1 MANRKLLGEIDKVLK
16 RVAEGVEIFRE
27 TFDKLDAATTPAQKE
42 KYEGD
47 LKKEIKKLQRLRD
60 QIRTWLSSSDIKDK
74 RNLEENRRLIEE
86 QMERF
91 KAAEKALKLKAFSK
105 EGLLQPQKYDPEVKE
120 REDLE
125 DWISDTVKELNRQ
138 VEVFEAEQESLQLQ
152 ARRGRK
158 GGDAAKAERL
168 AAIDHQLERH
178 KWHMTQLE
186 IIQRMVA
193 NEELKVEQVKAIK
206 EDVDYYVKNN
216 QDPDFDENEY
226 LYEDLDLENLEA
238 YGLKPDDG
246 HEEGGYEPQT
256 PPKEKDTAELNL
268 TTPARDAKHHDD
280 SAKRKSSKDKTD
292 LEDITTPTKTAI
304 VKAAAR
310 VAAVPKAP
318 APVPVPVPVPAPVP
332 VKTPVKA
339 VPITTRPVVATPRAP
354 EPAPVPNITQ
364 RYSAAAAASTPDS
377 ATRAG
382 ASQPV
387 AADKRAVPKARVVEE
402 SQPAAIPSPSSL
414 PTPPAQPPSG
424 THPPLPVA
432 ASSSGVVESSPSAVP
447 SGSIV
452 KQAAP
457 TAPTD
462 PAKDD
467 AAAEP
472 IDNRLPPTL
481 ADLVQSFEA
490 TRDRS
495 TRAKDDSSFL
505 QEMLQTSFQF
515 LPDPLDSERPKH
527 YIPKNPYPVP
537 TYYPQLPL
545 PLFENPSVFE
555 KFDTDVLFFI
565 FYYQQG
571 TYQQYLAA
579 RELKR
584 QSWRFHKKYLTWF
597 QRHEEPKQITD
608 EYELGTYIYF
618 DYEGAWCQRKKADFR
633 FEYRYLEDAEM

>member
-27 TFDKLDAATTPAQKE
+27 IFDKLDAATTSAQKE

-60 QIRTWLSSSDIKDK
+60 QIRTWLSSSEIKDK
-74 RNLEENRRLIEE
+74 RSLEDNRRLIEE

-138 VEVFEAEQESLQLQ
+138 VEIFEAEQESLQVLV
-152 ARRGRK
+152 RKGRK
-158 GGDAAKAERL
+158 GGDQSKAERL
-168 AAIDHQLERH
+168 AAIDHHLERH
-178 KWHMTQLE
+178 KFHMTQLE

-193 NEELKVEQVKAIK
+193 NEELKVQQVKDIK
-206 EDVDYYVKNN
+206 DDVDYYVKNN
-216 QDPDFDENEY
+216 QDSDFDENEY
-226 LYEDLDLENLEA
+226 IYEDLDLENLEA
-238 YGLKPDDG
+238 YGLKADG
-246 HEEGGYEPQT
+246 EQDLDGEPET
-256 PPKEKDTAELNL
+256 PPKEKENELGTPVRDTKVVEEP
-268 TTPARDAKHHDD
+268 TKKKAKE
-280 SAKRKSSKDKTD
+280 K
-292 LEDITTPTKTAI
+292 EPEEIVTPTKSTPSKPLSRAHSASKPPIAVKTPIKVVAVPARNI
-304 VKAAAR
+304 VPTAR
-310 VAAVPKAP
+310 VPD
-318 APVPVPVPVPAPVP
+318 PVPVPS
-332 VKTPVKA
+332 
-339 VPITTRPVVATPRAP
+339 
-354 EPAPVPNITQ
+354 ITQ
-364 RYSAAAAASTPDS
+364 RYSAAAAASAPTTTEPS
-377 ATRAG
+377 RTATI
-382 ASQPV
+382 S
-387 AADKRAVPKARVVEE
+387 AADKRNVPKEPAPVALS
-402 SQPAAIPSPSSL
+402 SQVPLPAVGTAAHILQLQQQTAADIPASSL
-414 PTPPAQPPSG
+414 LPSTTTTKSG
-424 THPPLPVA
+424 LP
-432 ASSSGVVESSPSAVP
+432 
-447 SGSIV
+447 
-452 KQAAP
+452 
-457 TAPTD
+457 D
-462 PAKDD
+462 PGKDD
-467 AAAEP
+467 AVTEP

-495 TRAKDDSSFL
+495 TKARDDASFL
-505 QEMLQTSFQF
+505 HEMLQTSFQH
-515 LPDPLDSERPKH
+515 LPEPVDSEKPKH
-527 YIPKNPYPVP
+527 YIPKKPYPVP
-537 TYYPQLPL
+537 AYYPQLPL
-545 PLFENPSVFE
+545 SLFDNPTVYE

-571 TYQQYLAA
+571 TYQQFLAA

-608 EYELGTYIYF
+608 EFEMGTYIYF

>member
-60 QIRTWLSSSDIKDK
+60 QIRTWLSSSEIKDK
-74 RNLEENRRLIEE
+74 RNLEDNRRLIEE

-138 VEVFEAEQESLQLQ
+138 VEVFEAEQESLQLLV
-152 ARRGRK
+152 RKGRK

-178 KWHMTQLE
+178 KWHMVQLE

-193 NEELKVEQVKAIK
+193 NEELKVEQVKEIK
-206 EDVDYYVKNN
+206 EDVDYYVKSN

-238 YGLKPDDG
+238 YGLKTDG
-246 HEEGGYEPQT
+246 DHEQEWGDPQT
-256 PPKEKDTAELNL
+256 PPKEKELAELV
-268 TTPARDAKHHDD
+268 TPVRESKHSED
-280 SAKRKSSKDKTD
+280 STRKKSLKDKSEAD
-292 LEDITTPTKTAI
+292 DVATPTKATPT
-304 VKAAAR
+304 KAAPR
-310 VAAVPKAP
+310 GQVVPKATLP
-318 APVPVPVPVPAPVP
+318 I
-332 VKTPVKA
+332 KTPVKA
-339 VPITTRPVVATPRAP
+339 TPMVTRATLATPRVP
-354 EPAPVPNITQ
+354 EPAPVPSITQ
-364 RYSAAAAASTPDS
+364 RYSAAAAASTPTPADAPVRSGS
-377 ATRAG
+377 AHT
-382 ASQPV
+382 PT
-387 AADKRAVPKARVVEE
+387 ADKRSIPKGATILDG
-402 SQPAAIPSPSSL
+402 AAYIITAIRHCAIRYNVAECLRGSTINNITINAFFCQGRGSS
-414 PTPPAQPPSG
+414 SDSEG
-424 THPPLPVA
+424 CSYDVKPPLFQPGLA
-432 ASSSGVVESSPSAVP
+432 
-447 SGSIV
+447 
-452 KQAAP
+452 
-457 TAPTD
+457 D

-467 AAAEP
+467 SVAEP

-495 TRAKDDSSFL
+495 TKAKDDASFL
-505 QEMLQTSFQF
+505 QDMLQTSFQF

-537 TYYPQLPL
+537 AYYPQLPL
-545 PLFENPSVFE
+545 PLFENPNVFE

-608 EYELGTYIYF
+608 EFEMGTYIYF

>member
-60 QIRTWLSSSDIKDK
+60 QIRTWLSSSEIKDK
-74 RNLEENRRLIEE
+74 RNLEDNRRLIEE

-138 VEVFEAEQESLQLQ
+138 VEVFEAEQESLQLLV
-152 ARRGRK
+152 RKGRK

-178 KWHMTQLE
+178 KWHMVQLE

-193 NEELKVEQVKAIK
+193 NEELKVEQVKEIK
-206 EDVDYYVKNN
+206 EDVDYYVKSN

-238 YGLKPDDG
+238 YGLKTDG
-246 HEEGGYEPQT
+246 DHEPEWGDPQT
-256 PPKEKDTAELNL
+256 PPKEKELAELV
-268 TTPARDAKHHDD
+268 TPVRESKHSED
-280 SAKRKSSKDKTD
+280 STRKKSLKDKSEAD
-292 LEDITTPTKTAI
+292 DVATPTKATPT
-304 VKAAAR
+304 K
-310 VAAVPKAP
+310 VAPRGQVVPKATLP
-318 APVPVPVPVPAPVP
+318 I
-332 VKTPVKA
+332 KTPVKA
-339 VPITTRPVVATPRAP
+339 TPMVTRATLATPRVP
-354 EPAPVPNITQ
+354 EPAPVPSITQ
-364 RYSAAAAASTPDS
+364 RYSAAAAASTPTPADAPVRSGS
-377 ATRAG
+377 AHTPTGDKRSIPKDTSSVQVPPSLMVQPTS
-382 ASQPV
+382 SQPSGIV
-387 AADKRAVPKARVVEE
+387 RSVTM
-402 SQPAAIPSPSSL
+402 SQNVSVDPSSTTSL
-414 PTPPAQPPSG
+414 STP
-424 THPPLPVA
+424 
-432 ASSSGVVESSPSAVP
+432 SSAKPGLA
-447 SGSIV
+447 
-452 KQAAP
+452 
-457 TAPTD
+457 D

-467 AAAEP
+467 SVAEP

-495 TRAKDDSSFL
+495 TKAKDDASFL
-505 QEMLQTSFQF
+505 QDMLQTSFQF

-537 TYYPQLPL
+537 AYYPQLPL
-545 PLFENPSVFE
+545 PLFENPNVFE

-608 EYELGTYIYF
+608 EFEMGTYIYF

>member
-1 MANRKLLGEIDKVLK
+1 MTNRKLLGEIDKVLK

-27 TFDKLDAATTPAQKE
+27 IFDKLDSATTSAQKE

-74 RNLEENRRLIEE
+74 RALEDNRRLIEE

-105 EGLLQPQKYDPEVKE
+105 EGLLQPQKFDPEVRE
-120 REDLE
+120 REELE
-125 DWISDTVKELNRQ
+125 DWISETVKELNRQ
-138 VEVFEAEQESLQLQ
+138 VEVLEAEQESLQIQ

-168 AAIDHQLERH
+168 AQIDNHLERH
-178 KWHMTQLE
+178 NFHTTQLE

-206 EDVDYYVKNN
+206 EDVDYYVKTN
-216 QDPDFDENEY
+216 QDADFEENEY
-226 LYEDLDLENLEA
+226 IYEDLDLENLEA
-238 YGLKPDDG
+238 YGLKPEDGTDDIS
-246 HEEGGYEPQT
+246 EPQT
-256 PPKEKDTAELNL
+256 PPKEKEFMEAV
-268 TTPARDAKHHDD
+268 TPLREVKVTED
-280 SAKRKSSKDKTD
+280 SAKRKSSKDKVD
-292 LEDITTPTKTAI
+292 LEEAVTPTK
-304 VKAAAR
+304 
-310 VAAVPKAP
+310 P
-318 APVPVPVPVPAPVP
+318 APSKPLPAKARSVPVPA
-332 VKTPVKA
+332 KTPSKPAA
-339 VPITTRPVVATPRAP
+339 VSTVTSARTPAPAPRGP
-354 EPAPVPNITQ
+354 EPAAVPNLVQ
-364 RYSAAAAASTPDS
+364 RYAAAASGSSSDGPVRANS
-377 ATRAG
+377 ASS
-382 ASQPV
+382 ASTE
-387 AADKRAVPKARVVEE
+387 KRTIPKPRSED
-402 SQPAAIPSPSSL
+402 
-414 PTPPAQPPSG
+414 
-424 THPPLPVA
+424 A
-432 ASSSGVVESSPSAVP
+432 ASSPGRDSASTPTGPASIPQPSAPRSTIAGQPPVAEP
-447 SGSIV
+447 L
-452 KQAAP
+452 QAAIASSAP
-457 TAPTD
+457 LQKANSSSTPTD
-462 PAKDD
+462 PTAKEEP
-467 AAAEP
+467 ASEP
-472 IDNRLPPTL
+472 IDNRLPPSL

-495 TRAKDDSSFL
+495 TRAKEGTGFVH
-505 QEMLQTSFQF
+505 EMLQTSFQF

-527 YIPKNPYPVP
+527 YIPKKPYPVP
-537 TYYPQLPL
+537 SYYPDLPH
-545 PLFENPSVFE
+545 PLFENHGVFE